1 MNDVVAQQ
9 GTQQLTHFQQPQRQM
24 MMPGV
29 NAGAVTIEVERAV
42 AEAKGQMQ
50 LAKMFPRDLNA
61 AYAELMEACK
71 LPALASVAFYSKPQ
85 GGSKVTGPSIRL
97 AEEIARVYG
106 NYEYGHRELS
116 RVEATPTSFGRSEI
130 EVYGWDKQ
138 TNNRSIRQ
146 ITVLHVIDTKEGP
159 KRLRD
164 QTEVDNKIA
173 NVASKQLRGRIL
185 AMMPKWMVEAA
196 VEECK
201 KTLAGANEE
210 PVSVRVRKMTQ
221 AFAKFGVTTEHL
233 ETYLGHK
240 LDDTLVDELID
251 LMGVFN
257 AIRDGAKP
265 SDFFGEAEKEAE
277 KEAAAE
283 GAKESLARTAAQ
295 GAQRATRAPR
305 KTTEQPA
312 PAAAEAAKT
321 AEAAE
326 EPKAEQQAQAEQQA
340 APEES
345 KQQQAESNPVEA
357 ESAPENAQDAKPAEE
372 ETAPGSDDDYF

>member
-1 MNDVVAQQ
+1 MNEVIQQ
-9 GTQQLTHFQQPQRQM
+9 GAQQLTHFPQPQRQLA
-24 MMPGV
+24 PHV

-196 VEECK
+196 IEECK

-265 SDFFGEAEKEAE
+265 SEYFGEAEKEAE
-277 KEAAAE
+277 AE
-283 GAKESLARTAAQ
+283 NAKESLARTAQQ
-295 GAQRATRAPR
+295 GAQRATR
-305 KTTEQPA
+305 K
-312 PAAAEAAKT
+312 PAAAKQEQAK
-321 AEAAE
+321 AEPQTEEKAPEQKAE
-326 EPKAEQQAQAEQQA
+326 EKPQAQTEAEQSKPVEA
-340 APEES
+340 ES
-345 KQQQAESNPVEA
+345 KPVEA
-357 ESAPENAQDAKPAEE
+357 ESALQDAQNQQQEVQPDEASGEQATAESE
-372 ETAPGSDDDYF
+372 DNDYF